1 MVQTNLEI
9 KIEVT
14 IEEGGVLEKKCD
26 SIAEA
31 VQYLEGL
38 KTKEKYH
45 SITL

>member
-1 MVQTNLEI
+1 MTQTNMQI
-9 KIEVT
+9 HIEVVLD
-14 IEEGGVLEKKCD
+14 EGGVFEKKCD

-45 SITL
+45 AITF